1 VRDSLSDR
9 RTFIKRGLM
18 TGGSFALAGARGPTA
33 ASAARS
39 RAASA
44 PGASRRQPPNILVIM
59 VDQLRNPALLPASL
73 ALGSIMPNLAAL
85 RLASVSFERHYT
97 ASNDCTPS
105 RSALVTGL
113 YTHQTRCLITGRSRL
128 APGFPTWGT
137 LLREMGYETTWWGKW
152 HLNPNA
158 NALLDQYGFSGGTY
172 PSPNGGPGQGTEVDG
187 GIVTQF
193 QEWFADSGG
202 LEPWCTTVSLVNP
215 HDIAWWY
222 RYTDEVPLESA
233 PPTYVTG
240 VPSNYQTPEELAA
253 YGKPLLHRSLQE
265 TAARSFGAVPF
276 TGPEASPVWSNL
288 MNTYLL
294 LQSYVDAQIG
304 TVLATLASKA
314 QVQANT
320 IVVFTSDHGEYG
332 GSHGMRGK
340 GASAYE
346 EAIRV
351 PLYVYDPRGIA
362 TAAVGTPRNQLTS
375 SVDVIG
381 LLLSLASGANA
392 WRRERALAY
401 LAKRQDLAAICA
413 SPSAAGRPWVLHA
426 TDEDVTEFATEPH
439 AAEAPRHVIALRGA
453 SAKFAIYVNWAAG
466 TMNIQTAGQETEFY
480 NYASST
486 GSAELVNEVASGG
499 APKERLEATLFEQ
512 ALPME
517 LRAPL
522 PARLHRAQRTGLEN
536 YLAVEKLESQLV
548 RESHRAAAPPPEPTP
563 D

>member
-1 VRDSLSDR
+1 VSDRLSDR
-9 RTFIKRGLM
+9 RTFIKRGLL
-18 TGGSFALAGARGPTA
+18 TGGSVALAGGGGPA
-33 ASAARS
+33 AADAARS
-39 RAASA
+39 RAVRAHR
-44 PGASRRQPPNILVIM
+44 ASRRPPNILVIM
-59 VDQLRNPALLPASL
+59 VDQLRNPALLPTSL
-73 ALGSIMPNLAAL
+73 SFGSIMPNLAAL
-85 RLASVSFERHYT
+85 RQVSVNFERHYT

-113 YTHQTRCLITGRSRL
+113 YTHQSRCLITGRSRL
-128 APGFPTWGT
+128 SPGFPTWGK

-158 NALLDQYGFSGGTY
+158 NAALDQYGFSGGTY

-202 LEPWCTTVSLVNP
+202 MEPWCTTVSLVNP

-222 RYTDEVPLESA
+222 RFTDEVPLESA
-233 PPTYVTG
+233 PPSYVSG
-240 VPSNYQTPEELAA
+240 LPSNYQTPEQLAA

-276 TGPEASPVWSNL
+276 TGSEAIPVWSNF

-294 LQSYVDAQIG
+294 LQSYVDVQIG
-304 TVLATLASKA
+304 AVLATLASNP

-332 GSHGMRGK
+332 GAHGMRGK

-351 PLYVYDPRGIA
+351 PLYVYDPRSIA

-381 LLLSLASGANA
+381 LLLSLASGSNA
-392 WRRERALAY
+392 WRRERALSY

-413 SPSAAGRPWVLHA
+413 SPSAPGRPWVLHA
-426 TDEDVTEFATEPH
+426 TDEDVTEFATQPH
-439 AAEAPRHVIALRGA
+439 NAEAPRHVVALRGA
-453 SAKFAIYVNWAAG
+453 SGKFAIYANWAAG
-466 TMNIQTAGQETEFY
+466 TMSIQSAGQETEFY
-480 NYASST
+480 NYTNPT
-486 GSAELVNEVASGG
+486 GAAELVNEVGSGG
-499 APKERLEATLFEQ
+499 ALKERLQATLLEQ
-512 ALPME
+512 AIPME

-522 PARLHRAQRTGLEN
+522 PTRLHKAQRTGLEN
-536 YLAVEKLESQLV
+536 YLTVERLESQLAAEAAV
-548 RESHRAAAPPPEPTP
+548 PAAPPPEATP